1 MTSVGAGTGVGMGV
15 GVGAWLH
22 GALEIVLVSSVT
34 APLRAKA
41 RPDRLAPVARVMLV
55 SARILP
61 ANELPAPMVADSPTI
76 QKTLQTP
83 PPLVMTTDELLAVL
97 NPPGIWI
104 IQTAAVL
111 PWASSTS
118 CPVN

>member
-1 MTSVGAGTGVGMGV
+1 MAA
-15 GVGAWLH
+15 GAWLH
-22 GALEIVLVSSVT
+22 GGLEMVLVSIVT

-41 RPDRLAPVARVMLV
+41 RPDKLAPDAKVMLV

-61 ANELPAPMVADSPTI
+61 ANELFAPIVADSPTI

-83 PPLVMTTDELLAVL
+83 PPLVTKTDELVAVL
-97 NPPGIWI
+97 RPPGIWI
-104 IQTAAVL
+104 VQVAAVL
-111 PWASSTS
+111 PLASRTS

>member
-1 MTSVGAGTGVGMGV
+1 M
-15 GVGAWLH
+15 
-22 GALEIVLVSSVT
+22 VLVSSVT
-34 APLRAKA
+34 APFRARA
-41 RPDRLAPVARVMLV
+41 RPDRLAPVARVTLV

-76 QKTLQTP
+76 QNTLQTP
-83 PPLVMTTDELLAVL
+83 PPLVTTTAELAAVL

-104 IQTAAVL
+104 VQVAAVS

-118 CPVN
+118 WPVNFARDVKQ